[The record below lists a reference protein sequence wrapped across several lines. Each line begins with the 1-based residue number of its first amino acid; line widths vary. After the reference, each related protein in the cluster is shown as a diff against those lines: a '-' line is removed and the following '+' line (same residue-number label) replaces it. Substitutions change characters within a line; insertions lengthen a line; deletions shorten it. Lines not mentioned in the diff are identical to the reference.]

1 MLSLVRL
8 LAALAIFAGNV
19 HCALKLASEFHS
31 HMVLQRGPQ
40 HAVLWGTA
48 STEGDT
54 VTAKVTGQGSHIA
67 PVTTQVTNGHWKLK
81 LHAVTQKGPFV
92 ITVSSSEGDVTLNDV
107 LFGDVWLCSGQSNMH
122 FLFNGV
128 MNATAEIQN
137 ALQYHDVRFTRAKL
151 ASTDTP
157 QTDMVFDVPW
167 TGPTTQRLAQSS
179 AVCWLFGQYLYDHLH
194 YPIGLVESSYG
205 GTNIEAWSPPEAL
218 HDCSA
223 TTKRGPQ
230 EDSVL
235 WNAMINPL
243 RSMTMYGAIWYQ
255 GESNSGHYAKYSCQ
269 IQALVNRWRE
279 QFNQQSLNE
288 TDREF
293 PFGYVQLA
301 GFTHDDKIG
310 VFPPFRMAQ
319 TANYGYSPNP
329 ALPNTFMA
337 VAMDLPDFDSPYG
350 VNEAQHKLTIEY
362 DHGHT
367 PIEIRSQDGFE
378 VCCSATSTTTCTER
392 HDQWVA
398 APITGHNAGHVT
410 VSYAGCGTRH
420 LVGMRYEW
428 KTSPC
433 EYKMCTV
440 YASDTQLPAP
450 TYITHTLPQ

>member
-1 MLSLVRL
+1 
-8 LAALAIFAGNV
+8 
-19 HCALKLASEFHS
+19 
-31 HMVLQRGPQ
+31 MVLQRGPQ

-92 ITVSSSEGDVTLNDV
+92 ITVSS
-107 LFGDVWLCSGQSNMH
+107 
-122 FLFNGV
+122 
-128 MNATAEIQN
+128 
-137 ALQYHDVRFTRAKL
+137 K
-151 ASTDTP
+151 
-157 QTDMVFDVPW
+157 
-167 TGPTTQRLAQSS
+167 RLAQSS

-255 GESNSGHYAKYSCQ
+255 GESNSGHYAK
-269 IQALVNRWRE
+269 
-279 QFNQQSLNE
+279 
-288 TDREF
+288 
-293 PFGYVQLA
+293 
-301 GFTHDDKIG
+301 
-310 VFPPFRMAQ
+310 MAQ

-350 VNEAQHKLTIEY
+350 VVHPRYKQDVAERLVLGALNVAYGQNDVTFQGPFPTRFTRNEAQHKLTIEY

-378 VCCSATSTTTCTER
+378 VSRNIVRSRDDFKE
-392 HDQWVA
+392 
-398 APITGHNAGHVT
+398 
-410 VSYAGCGTRH
+410 
-420 LVGMRYEW
+420 
-428 KTSPC
+428 
-433 EYKMCTV
+433 
-440 YASDTQLPAP
+440 
-450 TYITHTLPQ
+450 